1 MDLKLNPE
9 GRRRQFMQRKLHGKL
24 MRKEARG
31 GNEVK
36 NQTANRPTSCTWP
49 VGYTFTIF
57 YLQYPPVA
65 DLSMGRK
72 DQFLIF
78 SNSDF
83 WKVVRPVLVSRQ
95 TPVRGAWRCVRERL
109 GLAANQEPLRFGTTQ
124 ESKPNLSRMILQCV
138 PMNALRPDVVFA
150 LSALSA
156 MQQTQ
161 HFRSRKTAHL
171 FVIRSILCNTSLW
184 ES

>member
-1 MDLKLNPE
+1 M
-9 GRRRQFMQRKLHGKL
+9 
-24 MRKEARG
+24 
-31 GNEVK
+31 
-36 NQTANRPTSCTWP
+36 
-49 VGYTFTIF
+49 
-57 YLQYPPVA
+57 
-65 DLSMGRK
+65 
-72 DQFLIF
+72 
-78 SNSDF
+78 
-83 WKVVRPVLVSRQ
+83 LVSRQ

-138 PMNALRPDVVFA
+138 PMNALSPDVVFA
-150 LSALSA
+150 LSALFAMA